1 MKIPNVTIQ
10 QLLEAG
16 VHLGHKTLRWNPKMK
31 KYIFGKRDSIHII
44 DLTQT
49 LELTKVALQKVYETI
64 SNNGKIL
71 FVSTKKQASE
81 AIAEVAKETDQY
93 FVNYRWLGGM
103 LTNWGTISNSI
114 KKLKKL
120 EIDLVAENRGFT
132 KKELLKMSVKKD
144 KLQRSLGGIAE
155 MKKVPDLVFIIDT
168 NYESLAIQE
177 SVKLGIPIIAI
188 LDSNSNPDGID
199 FPIPGNDD
207 ARRAIDLYCNLIKE
221 TINAAK
227 KSTPKEDK
235 KVDLKNDEK
244 SSKTIQELD
253 REKLE
258 NKFSKDSK
266 ETLKLMSDIEKVKK
280 LRELT
285 GAGFKD
291 CNLAIKESDGDIDKA
306 IEILRVKGIS
316 KASKKMSRDAK
327 EGVIA
332 VTENDKQISLIE
344 VNCET
349 DFVAKNDDFVNF
361 VKELSDLNNNVNSN
375 VDELKKSKMSNGQ
388 TVDENLVAL
397 IAKIGEKIT
406 IGKTKTLSNEGTVK
420 SKYLHTIVKDNLA
433 KLAVAVSLETSDNS
447 DVVKNFGKQ
456 LSMHIAAS
464 SPLALDQDSI
474 DQSIIDK
481 EQELVTE
488 ELKNSG
494 KPDEIAKKISLGK
507 MSKFKEENALLSQA
521 WVMEPKK
528 KVQDIIKEL
537 SIPDLKIKEFVR
549 FKIGE

>member
-1 MKIPNVTIQ
+1 
-10 QLLEAG
+10 
-16 VHLGHKTLRWNPKMK
+16 
-31 KYIFGKRDSIHII
+31 
-44 DLTQT
+44 
-49 LELTKVALQKVYETI
+49 
-64 SNNGKIL
+64 
-71 FVSTKKQASE
+71 
-81 AIAEVAKETDQY
+81 
-93 FVNYRWLGGM
+93 
-103 LTNWGTISNSI
+103 
-114 KKLKKL
+114 
-120 EIDLVAENRGFT
+120 
-132 KKELLKMSVKKD
+132 
-144 KLQRSLGGIAE
+144 
-155 MKKVPDLVFIIDT
+155 
-168 NYESLAIQE
+168 
-177 SVKLGIPIIAI
+177 
-188 LDSNSNPDGID
+188 
-199 FPIPGNDD
+199 
-207 ARRAIDLYCNLIKE
+207 
-221 TINAAK
+221 
-227 KSTPKEDK
+227 
-235 KVDLKNDEK
+235 
-244 SSKTIQELD
+244 
-253 REKLE
+253 
-258 NKFSKDSK
+258 
-266 ETLKLMSDIEKVKK
+266 MSDIEKVKK

-291 CNLAIKESDGDIDKA
+291 CNLAIKESVGDLDKA

-456 LSMHIAAS
+456 LSMHVAAS
-464 SPLALDQDSI
+464 SPLALDQNLI
-474 DQSIIDK
+474 EQSIIDK

-494 KPDEIAKKISLGK
+494 KPEEIAKKISLGK
-507 MSKFKEENALLSQA
+507 MNKFKEENALLSQA